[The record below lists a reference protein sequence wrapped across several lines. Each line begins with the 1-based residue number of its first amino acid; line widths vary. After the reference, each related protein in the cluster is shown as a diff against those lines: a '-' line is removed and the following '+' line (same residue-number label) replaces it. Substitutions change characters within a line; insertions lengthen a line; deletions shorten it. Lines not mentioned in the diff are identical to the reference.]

1 MDAAAVQEK
10 YDLDRSRQSV
20 QELYPVLLDA
30 HGNVIDGKHRLE
42 VHSGW
47 RTERREDIKTRTQL
61 WLARI
66 IANNHRRIVS
76 REERMQQFTELAKSL
91 VEDEAVTR
99 ENVVSTISKLTTF
112 TERYVRELLPNEYKR
127 IYSLPDNSELSSEY
141 EDLAKGEFSR
151 TLNGLDV
158 TVPTGQRPQTSLIAN
173 RDNGA
178 TGPAPMGTPEP
189 HKKQL
194 PQLQE
199 APATPPPQDTR
210 SPKERA
216 LEYIRGYYERYPKP
230 DVEYLSWEAAI
241 LCGVTEKEAL
251 DLIDQFIEERSPVTE
266 SRRDA
271 THRHNEDGAVTCPLC
286 SRGGASRGVIL
297 SRVKDPK
304 VAQLTLEKF
313 IMEAMKSG

>member
-1 MDAAAVQEK
+1 MTYTAAVQEK
-10 YDLDRSRQSV
+10 YDLSRSRQSV

-30 HGNVIDGKHRLE
+30 HGNVIDGKNRLE

-99 ENVVSTISKLTTF
+99 ENVVSTISDLTTF

-141 EDLAKGEFSR
+141 EDLSKGEFSR
-151 TLNGLDV
+151 TLHGLGV
-158 TVPTGQRPQTSLIAN
+158 SVPI
-173 RDNGA
+173 
-178 TGPAPMGTPEP
+178 GPASMGTPEP
-189 HKKQL
+189 QKEQL
-194 PQLQE
+194 PQLQGV
-199 APATPPPQDTR
+199 PATPPPQDTR

-251 DLIDQFIEERSPVTE
+251 DLIDQFVEERSPVTE

-304 VAQLTLEKF
+304 VAQFTLEQF

>member
-30 HGNVIDGKHRLE
+30 HGNVIDGYHRLD
-42 VHSGW
+42 VDPNW
-47 RTERREDIKTRTQL
+47 RTEKLDHIKTPAQL

-66 IANNHRRIVS
+66 IANNHRRVVS
-76 REERMQQFTELAKSL
+76 REDRAEQLRELARCLS
-91 VEDEAVTR
+91 DEGVPR
-99 ENVVSTISKLTTF
+99 EQVAKTVSELTTF
-112 TERYVRELLPNEYKR
+112 SERYVQMLLPAEYKR
-127 IYSLPDNSELSSEY
+127 GYEKSELISELGANQGKS
-141 EDLAKGEFSR
+141 ELRSQLAAAGPH
-151 TLNGLDV
+151 V
-158 TVPTGQRPQTSLIAN
+158 TVPTSQEPDRSPHTPG
-173 RDNGA
+173 DEGA
-178 TGPAPMGTPEP
+178 TSPALMGTPEP
-189 HKKQL
+189 QKKQL
-194 PQLQE
+194 PQLQGD
-199 APATPPPQDTR
+199 PATPQPQDTR

-216 LEYIRGYYERYPKP
+216 LEYIRGYYERDPKP

-271 THRHNEDGAVTCPLC
+271 TNRHAEDGAVTCPLC

-304 VAQLTLEKF
+304 VAQFTLEQF

>member
-1 MDAAAVQEK
+1 MSPET
-10 YDLDRSRQSV
+10 YDLDQSRRSLE
-20 QELYPVLLDA
+20 ELYAVLLDA
-30 HGNVIDGKHRLE
+30 HGNIIDGNSRLQAYP
-42 VHSGW
+42 GW
-47 RTERREDIKTRTQL
+47 RTERRENIKTRTQL

-76 REERMQQFTELAKSL
+76 REERIQQFTELAKSL

-127 IYSLPDNSELSSEY
+127 SYSPPDNSELSSEY
-141 EDLAKGEFSR
+141 EDLAKGELSR
-151 TLNGLDV
+151 TLHGLGV
-158 TVPTGQRPQTSLIAN
+158 TVPTGPVS
-173 RDNGA
+173 
-178 TGPAPMGTPEP
+178 MGTPEP

-216 LEYIRGYYERYPKP
+216 LEYIRGYYERDPKP

-297 SRVKDPK
+297 SRVKDPN